1 MERKKTVKVQLIL
14 VTFKRLLLNEI
25 DIYNA
30 SALTK
35 SISIKCGIHHTPEEN
50 QVKTMCNVPHLAN
63 LFPSRPEYIKKSYLL
78 LVSKIPYNLK
88 WTQWRLSGTSPK
100 NFRKAANC
108 SRSNYTREEILANI
122 LELIVTI
129 AAEKMYNSL

>member
-1 MERKKTVKVQLIL
+1 MHRKKTVKGQLIL

-35 SISIKCGIHHTPEEN
+35 SISIKCGIHDTPEEN
-50 QVKTMCNVPHLAN
+50 QVKMTCNVPHLAN
-63 LFPSRPEYIKKSYLL
+63 LFPSRPEYIKQSHLL

-88 WTQWRLSGTSPK
+88 WIQ
-100 NFRKAANC
+100 
-108 SRSNYTREEILANI
+108 
-122 LELIVTI
+122 
-129 AAEKMYNSL
+129 